1 MEEKVKLSSLFNSH
15 KDELEQQLRG
25 FILPQNAE
33 QIQMAISRLFDRLFD
48 MDGDFRQS
56 LTQSEDFVL
65 QASLKMLNSQQ
76 SITNGLIQENG
87 QMAFDGNCKQ
97 EPNFPYTTILG
108 TGIGAT
114 AGALIGAWAAVVGAI
129 AGNALSIYIASHR
142 SKQEMDGSVNHSH
155 QIDSIAFVNIIGT
168 LCDSIDGI
176 IDTYRVQ
183 VDKIRSTYEKRE
195 KPALQNEYS
204 LLLEQIVNVDRLSI
218 TLQNDIPERMI
229 QAIRNMVLSLENYNL
244 SIKDGKIINI

>member
-1 MEEKVKLSSLFNSH
+1 MEEKVTLSSLFNTR
-15 KDELEQQLRG
+15 KNELEQQLQG
-25 FILPQNAE
+25 LILPQNAE
-33 QIQMAISRLFDRLFD
+33 QIQMAITKLFDKLFD
-48 MDGDFRQS
+48 KDGDFRQS

-97 EPNFPYTTILG
+97 EPNLPYTTILG

-195 KPALQNEYS
+195 KPTLQNEYS